1 MSTEVDLL
9 STVDPDA
16 LDEADL
22 EGVRAAVWDEVQRL
36 GVPLSVLQR
45 YAQQPAEL
53 RSQAHGLCTRAFDFE
68 MDSTAGGD
76 GRTLE
81 GYAAVFN
88 KKARIRDLQGDF
100 DEVILPGAFARS
112 IAKRMPILQWDHGKD
127 PRIGTAPIGD
137 IQELREDGHGL
148 FVRARLYDHP
158 DVERVRLAIK
168 GKSVRGMSFR
178 FGVPKGGDKW
188 STRSGDVDLREIAET
203 DTYELGPVAFPAYD
217 TTSVSVRSML
227 SGLDADQIRSLV
239 HELDAHLRGAVDPL
253 DLTGRPGA
261 RSAGGGDRGHV
272 PQAIPTS
279 ARAEHD
285 ALRLRGII

>member
-1 MSTEVDLL
+1 MATQ
-9 STVDPDA
+9 
-16 LDEADL
+16 LDELDL
-22 EGVRAAVWDEVQRL
+22 EEVRAAVLEEVQRL
-36 GVPLSVLQR
+36 GVPLSILQR
-45 YAQQPAEL
+45 YAEQPTET
-53 RSQAHGLCTRAFDFE
+53 RSRANGMCTRAFDFR
-68 MDSTAGGD
+68 MDGTAADGD
-76 GRTLE
+76 GHTLE
-81 GYAAVFN
+81 GYAATFN
-88 KKARIRDLQGDF
+88 KTARIRDLQGDF
-100 DEVILPGAFARS
+100 DEVIRPGAFNRS

-137 IQELREDGHGL
+137 IHELREDGHGL

-188 STRSGDVDLREIAET
+188 STRAGDVDLREISDT

-227 SGLDADQIRSLV
+227 SGLDADQIRELV
-239 HELDAHLRGAVDPL
+239 HELDAHLRGAVDL
-253 DLTGRPGA
+253 TGLTGRPSA
-261 RSAGGGDRGHV
+261 RRAGGGEFGGRG
-272 PQAIPTS
+272 PSPLPTS
-279 ARAEHD
+279 TRAETD